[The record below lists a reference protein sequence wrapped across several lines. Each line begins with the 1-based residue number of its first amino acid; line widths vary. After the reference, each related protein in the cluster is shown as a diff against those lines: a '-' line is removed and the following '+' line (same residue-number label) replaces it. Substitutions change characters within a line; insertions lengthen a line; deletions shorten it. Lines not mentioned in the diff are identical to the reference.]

1 MASLTT
7 LMETIHQQYAAATE
21 HQYGH
26 RPMIQHDPNYPSRC
40 EIGDADNAGNIQ
52 WQAVVRTPQQGL
64 EDLAKALEVTFPPAL
79 HAYYG
84 AVYAGN
90 IQAKFDGNDIELL
103 QVWNDDDF
111 VNLQQN
117 ITGHVLMKRRLKQ
130 DDTVFIGLT
139 DRDDLLISVKLNSG
153 EVCLEYVGK
162 PTHHVLAKDIES
174 FLANVSFDH

>member
-7 LMETIHQQYAAATE
+7 MMETLHQQYATTTK
-21 HQYGH
+21 QQLGH
-26 RPMIQHDPNYPSRC
+26 LPQISHDPDYPSAC
-40 EIGDADNAGNIQ
+40 EVGEADTSGNIQ
-52 WQAVVRTPQQGL
+52 WQAVTRQPQQGL
-64 EDLAKALEVTFPPAL
+64 EDLAQALEVEFPAAL

-84 AVYAGN
+84 AVFAGN
-90 IQAKFDGNDIELL
+90 IRAQFDGNYIELL
-103 QVWNDDDF
+103 QVWNEEDF

-162 PTHHVLAKDIES
+162 PTHHVLAENIES
-174 FLANVSFDH
+174 FLAALSFNH